1 MIDGYTWQQGTEVAK
16 LRAEVEALRYGGEA
30 HKLSAVK
37 SAAVEYFLE
46 EKFPKLLQGVIHV
59 TRVQCLDL
67 RTFEST
73 WEECEGTT
81 RKTTVRAL
89 GATSL
94 QSVDHK
100 KVLSGVIDIHQFQEM
115 GVSGDGD
122 TEGRGGE
129 ANQPADDQQSAVDP
143 DLKTQVW
150 GSKFVVGDPKRTR
163 RDAAFVAWR
172 HHHSRNKSTCAMDG
186 NNFQTKVYYTERVL
200 FICTQLSIIYIYCDI
215 TKLKS
220 IKFD

>member
-1 MIDGYTWQQGTEVAK
+1 MIDGYTWQQGTEVAR
-16 LRAEVEALRYGGEA
+16 LRAEVEALKYGGA
-30 HKLSAVK
+30 KHKMSAVK
-37 SAAVEYFLE
+37 SACISEFLE
-46 EKFPKLLQGVIHV
+46 LNFPKLLKGVVHV
-59 TRVQCLDL
+59 TNVQCPQL
-67 RTFEST
+67 RTFEN
-73 WEECEGTT
+73 T
-81 RKTTVRAL
+81 RDEWKGTTVRAL

-94 QSVDHK
+94 QAGTHE
-100 KVLSGVIDIHQFQEM
+100 KVLTGEIGIHQFQPFD
-115 GVSGDGD
+115 VSG
-122 TEGRGGE
+122 GGGAQGSAGG
-129 ANQPADDQQSAVDP
+129 ANHPADDQQPDP